1 MVTCAA
7 QTPKERRY
15 LRGYLKRAAAVMMC
29 CVLVFSFTFCSL
41 SAPKA
46 KAFVAE
52 SGFIGSFIGVV
63 MSSMGYTWTAN
74 GMNEQGFGDALEDVI
89 VEYLNTEVGG
99 MTIEEWALVG
109 TSVALSGNST
119 LLIQQGLMQKIMD
132 FADWFTDKFGLD
144 DNSPVD
150 VSGGGN
156 LFSAST
162 TNSYGTLSYPTSL
175 SIVSSGSFIT
185 FEIPLDVSGKYVCSK
200 ISDYDRYG
208 SPFVFQVDILNAN
221 RQTVSPLN
229 VSGLGRTYW
238 SMDDDSHSLAT
249 VWNINDDV
257 LALGACVLRMTV
269 VSPSNPYYSKISVG
283 EYSLQQVCS
292 FSRVSDASLSVVKSP
307 VAQNPDIA
315 DDGTQAYKVTVANLT
330 ADDLEGLI
338 NAAVSQAIAGTLVT
352 EGTVTDAVPIVSEGT
367 MVGDISLEGIQA
379 VQEDLSAV
387 FISKF
392 PFCIPWDFAKAVSLL
407 AAPPQ
412 TPHWEV
418 DFFGTMN
425 GQYGVNWQGDTKIVI
440 DFAEFELL
448 GIVCRWTST
457 LMFCFVLITSTK
469 RLIWT
474 A

>member
-29 CVLVFSFTFCSL
+29 CVLVVSL
-41 SAPKA
+41 TLPPRA
-46 KAFVAE
+46 KAVVAE
-52 SGFIGSFIGVV
+52 SGFIASLIGVV

-99 MTIEEWALVG
+99 KTIEEWALIG
-109 TSVALSGNST
+109 SSVAFSGNST

-132 FADWFTDKFGLD
+132 FADWFSQKIG
-144 DNSPVD
+144 
-150 VSGGGN
+150 VSGGSSVPVYADAGSALLADGS
-156 LFSAST
+156 LFYLSLWDVSQDT
-162 TNSYGTLSYPTSL
+162 PSVLGSLIELGDKVVLDGGSYFHYWYDGA
-175 SIVSSGSFIT
+175 SGSNVLT
-185 FEIPLDVSGKYVCSK
+185 FFDVSQGKETWNSSVVSDRAAQYYFISFINGSYRLCSYNPYWK
-200 ISDYDRYG
+200 EFGYYTY
-208 SPFVFQVDILNAN
+208 P
-221 RQTVSPLN
+221 PLSALDLS
-229 VSGLGRTYW
+229 VI
-238 SMDDDSHSLAT
+238 DPASLA
-249 VWNINDDV
+249 
-257 LALGACVLRMTV
+257 LER
-269 VSPSNPYYSKISVG
+269 SPG
-283 EYSLQQVCS
+283 
-292 FSRVSDASLSVVKSP
+292 
-307 VAQNPDIA
+307 AQNPDIA

-338 NAAVSQAIAGTLVT
+338 SAAVSQAIAGTLVT

-418 DFFGTMN
+418 DFFGSMN

-440 DFAEFELL
+440 DFEDFELL
-448 GIVCRWTST
+448 GMVCRWTST